1 MNPAMITVGQLD
13 PASPDA
19 PVAAHFGDPLR
30 EQRLTEAV
38 VDRSHRGVLRLTG
51 PQRLSFLHNL
61 ASQHLL
67 ELSDGQA
74 TQALILSPHG
84 HIEHHLWVSS
94 FEDAIYLDVDPGY
107 GDRLRDFLLKMRFFS
122 QVEIEDSDLRVHS
135 VVGPTFDLP
144 EPDILPVPGPKFAT
158 GEVPPRP
165 TSVFA
170 LKAVDG
176 GFVRRTPLGV
186 DFLVASPDVVPDLP
200 RAGLWAYEAWRVAE
214 RLPRLGFDTDHKTLA
229 SEVDLTAAAV
239 HLEKG
244 CYRGQET
251 VARVHHLG
259 RPPRALRLLHLDG
272 MTSDRLPTPGTP
284 VMSGERQVGFV
295 GTAVHHF
302 EQGPIALG
310 VLRRNI
316 SRDSRLIAGEST
328 VAVESEDD

>member
-1 MNPAMITVGQLD
+1 MITVGQLD
-13 PASPDA
+13 PSSPDA

-30 EQRLTEAV
+30 EQRLGEAV

-51 PQRLSFLHNL
+51 PERLSFLHNL
-61 ASQHLL
+61 TSQHLL
-67 ELSDGQA
+67 DLADGQA

-84 HIEHHLWVSS
+84 HVEHHLWVCALGD
-94 FEDAIYLDVDPGY
+94 ELYLDVDPGY
-107 GDRLRDFLLKMRFFS
+107 VETLRDFLLKMRFFS
-122 QVEIEDSDLRVHS
+122 QVEIEDSPLKVHS
-135 VVGPTFDLP
+135 VVGAVFDLP
-144 EPDILPVPGPKFAT
+144 EPDVLPVPGPKFAT

-165 TSVFA
+165 TAVFP

-186 DFLVASPDVVPDLP
+186 DFLVASPGDLPDLP
-200 RAGLWAYEAWRVAE
+200 PAGLWAYEAWRVAK
-214 RLPRLGFDTDHKTLA
+214 RLPRLGFDTDHKTLP

-259 RPPRALRLLHLDG
+259 RPPRALRLLHFDG
-272 MTSDRLPTPGTP
+272 VTTDKLPTPGTP

-310 VLRRNI
+310 ILRRNI
-316 SRDSRLIAGEST
+316 FGDTPLRAGEST
-328 VAVESEDD
+328 VQFEDD

>member
-1 MNPAMITVGQLD
+1 MITVGQLD

-30 EQRLTEAV
+30 EQRLGSAL

-51 PQRLSFLHNL
+51 PERLSFLHNL
-61 ASQHLL
+61 TSQHLL
-67 ELSDGQA
+67 ELKDGQA

-84 HIEHHLWVSS
+84 HIEHHFWVSV
-94 FEDAIYLDVDPGY
+94 FEDAVYLDVDPGY
-107 GDRLRDFLLKMRFFS
+107 GDALRDFLLKMRFFS
-122 QVEIEDSDLRVHS
+122 QVEIEDAALRVYS
-135 VVGPTFDLP
+135 VVGEGFDLP

-165 TSVFA
+165 TSLFA
-170 LKAVDG
+170 VRAVEG
-176 GFVRRTPLGV
+176 GLVRRTPLGA
-186 DFLVASPDVVPDLP
+186 DFLVESEASLPDLP
-200 RAGLWAYEAWRVAE
+200 RAGLWAYEAWRVAD
-214 RLPRLGFDTDHKTLA
+214 RLPRLGFDTDHKTLP
-229 SEVDLTAAAV
+229 SEVDLAAPAV

-272 MTSDRLPTPGTP
+272 MTSDQLPAPGTP

-310 VLRRNI
+310 VLRRNVTG
-316 SRDSRLIAGEST
+316 DSRLIAGDST
-328 VAVESEDD
+328 VAVESEDE